1 MPILQVLIIG
11 SLGAFLATGYCNILP
26 ADARKS
32 VNKVRDI
39 SHICVLEF
47 IFSFIKASTIHNI
60 MSFWGNADRV
70 HRVYSLTHVCESRP
84 NCHTP
89 GHDLMVG

>member
-39 SHICVLEF
+39 SHIFMFMNSYSHSSKLPRF
-47 IFSFIKASTIHNI
+47 IT
-60 MSFWGNADRV
+60 
-70 HRVYSLTHVCESRP
+70 L
-84 NCHTP
+84 
-89 GHDLMVG
+89 